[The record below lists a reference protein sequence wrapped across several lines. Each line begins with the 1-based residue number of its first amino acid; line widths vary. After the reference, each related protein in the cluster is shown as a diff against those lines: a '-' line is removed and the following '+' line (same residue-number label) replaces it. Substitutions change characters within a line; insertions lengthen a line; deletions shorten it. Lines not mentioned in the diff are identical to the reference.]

1 MRRRPEVA
9 SELSKNWADMTVS
22 PSVATE
28 PDDTPPG
35 AASSP
40 FSAAPFR
47 PEADPPSFR
56 SSLLVVLLADLVLV
70 AIIQALVPRHRSPL
84 TGLTVVGALSVPF
97 ALLVVMRPILRR
109 LAWRD
114 LTSSLR
120 TSLAYVA
127 TAMVGTAAIT
137 SAFGVGNVLDAATRR
152 PVVTHLGPVDEIVDI
167 TASTDRSEAI
177 RRIQSAATNH
187 VDGVLAADVQPVAVS
202 LISGSRVR
210 TVGARLIAT
219 DLVAAGAFGGD
230 ANATGLSGA
239 TPTEAGH
246 ALVSSELAAAL
257 GLRPGVQL
265 HIDPIGANLALIV
278 DRVLPARGL
287 ASLLS
292 DATATESGANVF
304 VSGALPAVGNQ
315 DRIRHLVLVS
325 NKGGVEGGAKL
336 SAAVVTAIENALA
349 PSVSL
354 ENGSTSALSTTDAS
368 VIAVKADALA
378 NAQSASRR
386 YRSIFTGTS
395 LASILIGTLLL
406 IATALSLAEERRHER
421 GVLRAMGLRRAATLA
436 MSAIE
441 GWILALVAAVVG
453 AGLGAVAT
461 TGIVAVAR
469 RVYGRSDSGL
479 DLRGAIGM
487 AGLGGGLAVG
497 FVAALGASLGAALW
511 ETRRDALGALRNL
524 PPAVSHGSRL
534 GRGVGGLVAVV
545 GTGLFATQIKG
556 TRPTLL
562 LVGLVVAI
570 VGAGVIALRPDRSRA
585 TLSGLA
591 VATAVG
597 AVAVAKVFKGPFAHA
612 DLQTYVTLGIIVSA
626 ASVALVL
633 ANFDQLSRVTESIG
647 ARFPGRGTAG
657 SRALAAR
664 LAVSEPRSRPARTA
678 VITATFA
685 LTTFTATLLS
695 LLGHV
700 IDTQSTARTARIRG
714 SFVSQVDIVAG
725 STTLPAWAAQPGI
738 AALGDTAVEL
748 AIAGS
753 SQFKPAQMT
762 RFDAT
767 YATTPSV
774 VDAALPGIKTNAEAF
789 NRVLGE
795 YGSAIVA
802 LPDGLQDR
810 SPYGPGRSVVVSD
823 PASGR
828 TLNIKIVGVTTSA
841 GSSPAVWVSPATAA
855 NLVGVIATDR
865 LLLPAL
871 APNSDTEKAILT
883 PDATVAAI
891 RSIGQ
896 VVAAQQR
903 SDLALLHLLQA
914 HLSVGFLTALVGL
927 ASLLL
932 RAAQERRRSIAVL
945 RSMGAPGAA
954 LRRAFILESLSL
966 AIVGSV
972 IGIVAALVSV
982 WRLLASGTFGRLAPL
997 PVPISS
1003 LVVILGVA
1011 LLASVLAAI
1020 APARRATSS
1029 SPASALRV

>member
-1 MRRRPEVA
+1 MRRRFEVA
-9 SELSKNWADMTVS
+9 PETSTNWTDMMVS
-22 PSVATE
+22 PSAVTG
-28 PDDTPPG
+28 PDHTPG
-35 AASSP
+35 ANPSP

-97 ALLVVMRPILRR
+97 VLLVVMRPILRR

-120 TSLAYVA
+120 TSLAYIA
-127 TAMVGTAAIT
+127 TAMVATAAIT

-152 PVVTHLGPVDEIVDI
+152 PLVTHLGPVDEIVDI
-167 TASTDRSEAI
+167 TASTDRAEAI
-177 RRIQSAATNH
+177 RRIESAAPNH

-202 LISGSRVR
+202 VASGGPVR

-239 TPTEAGH
+239 TSTEAGH
-246 ALVSSELAAAL
+246 TLVSSELAAAL
-257 GLRPGVQL
+257 GLRPGAEL

-292 DATATESGANVF
+292 DPTASESAANMF

-315 DRIRHLVLVS
+315 DRIRHLVFVS
-325 NKGGVEGGAKL
+325 NKGGVQGGAKF
-336 SAAVVTAIENALA
+336 SAAVVTAVENALA
-349 PSVSL
+349 PTVSL
-354 ENGSTSALSTTDAS
+354 DNGSTSALSTTEAS

-378 NAQSASRR
+378 NAQSAGHR

-395 LASILIGTLLL
+395 LASILLGALLL

-421 GVLRAMGLRRAATLA
+421 GVLRAMGLRRAATLGI
-436 MSAIE
+436 SAIE
-441 GWILALVAAVVG
+441 GWILALSAAVLG
-453 AGLGAVAT
+453 TGLGAVAT

-469 RVYGRSDSGL
+469 GVYGRSDSGL
-479 DLRGAIGM
+479 DLGGAIGM

-524 PPAVSHGSRL
+524 PPTVIHGSRF
-534 GRGVGGLVAVV
+534 GRAAGGVVAMI
-545 GTGLFATQIKG
+545 GTGLFATQIRG
-556 TRPTLL
+556 TRPSLL

-570 VGAGVIALRPDRSRA
+570 VGVGVIVWRPHRSRA
-585 TLSGLA
+585 TLSGLGL
-591 VATAVG
+591 ATAVG
-597 AVAVAKVFKGPFAHA
+597 AVAVAKVLKTPFAHA
-612 DLQTYVTLGIIVSA
+612 DLQTYVTVGIIVSA
-626 ASVALVL
+626 AGVAVML

-647 ARFPGRGTAG
+647 ARFPGRGTTG

-695 LLGHV
+695 LLGQV
-700 IDTQSTARTARIRG
+700 IDTQSAARTARIRG
-714 SFVSQVDIVAG
+714 SFVSQVDLVAG
-725 STTLPAWAAQPGI
+725 STTLPVWASQPGV
-738 AALGDTAVEL
+738 AALGDTSVEL
-748 AIAGS
+748 ATAGS
-753 SQFKPAQMT
+753 SHFKPVRMT
-762 RFDAT
+762 QFDAT
-767 YATTPSV
+767 YAATPSV
-774 VDAALPGIKTNAEAF
+774 VDAVLPGIKTNAAAF
-789 NRVLGE
+789 SRVLGA
-795 YGSAIVA
+795 YGTAIVA

-810 SPYGPGRSVVVSD
+810 SPYGPGRTVVVSD

-828 TLNIKIVGVTTSA
+828 TLNIKIVGVTTST
-841 GSSPAVWVSPATAA
+841 GSSAAVWVSPSTAA
-855 NLVGVIATDR
+855 NLVGAIATDR
-865 LLLPAL
+865 LLLPAI
-871 APNSDTEKAILT
+871 APNSNLARAILT
-883 PDATVAAI
+883 PDATVASI

-903 SDLALLHLLQA
+903 SELALLHLLQA

-945 RSMGAPGAA
+945 RSMGAPGTA

-972 IGIVAALVSV
+972 IGIAAAMVSV

-997 PVPISS
+997 PVPTTS
-1003 LVVILGVA
+1003 LLAILLVA

-1029 SPASALRV
+1029 SPAAVLRV